1 MQVLTTTPHSPQ
13 VRALGAQSGAL
24 VLVLS
29 AARGAGERPATEEP
43 TAEPSAQHDAQPGAQ
58 HGAQHGA
65 PHGALLL
72 LCGCRPALRKA
83 RELVAA
89 WNESTPRELV
99 AWNESKPT
107 DPTVVGEPRA
117 SCWAAWS
124 ESTPTD
130 FTVVGEPRASCWAAW
145 SESTPTDPTT
155 GTTAATRQQRNQL
168 S

>member
-24 VLVLS
+24 VVVLS
-29 AARGAGERPATEEP
+29 AARGEGERSATEEP
-43 TAEPSAQHDAQPGAQ
+43 TAEPSAQHDAQ

-65 PHGALLL
+65 HHGALLL

-99 AWNESKPT
+99 ATWN
-107 DPTVVGEPRA
+107 
-117 SCWAAWS
+117 

-130 FTVVGEPRASCWAAW
+130 STVVGEPRASCWAAW

-155 GTTAATRQQRNQL
+155 GTTAATRQQRTQL